1 MIVLTSIAAIAVIFL
16 IIRRYKKLK
25 HLGAMMRVVK
35 AILMENLPALPL
47 IFTFILPLIN
57 MGVWCAFIKMLW
69 KCIKIYQSGST
80 SIPSALVISFIILLW
95 IWSHGFMIAVSDYI
109 CQSWVLH
116 WYFNSKN

>member
-1 MIVLTSIAAIAVIFL
+1 MIVLTSLAAIAIIFL

-25 HLGAMMRVVK
+25 NLGAMMRVVK

-57 MGVWCAFIKMLW
+57 IGLWCAFVKMLW

-80 SIPSALVISFIILLW
+80 PIPSVLVILFIILLW
-95 IWSHGFMIAVSDYI
+95 IWSHGLMIAVSDYI

-116 WYFNSKN
+116 WYFNTKN

>member
-69 KCIKIYQSGST
+69 KCIRIYQSGST

>member
-1 MIVLTSIAAIAVIFL
+1 MIVLTSFAAIAIIFL

-25 HLGAMMRVVK
+25 NLGAMMRVVK

-57 MGVWCAFIKMLW
+57 IGLWCAFVKMLW
-69 KCIKIYQSGST
+69 KCIKMYQSGST
-80 SIPSALVISFIILLW
+80 PIPSVLVISFIILLW
-95 IWSHGFMIAVSDYI
+95 IWSHGFMISVSDYI

-116 WYFNSKN
+116 WYFNTKN